1 MAIVVD
7 EYGGVSGLVTIE
19 DALEEIVGDARAT
32 NQVVLRWREPQ
43 RRVAPG
49 QSVVM
54 YDDADRVVLGG
65 GIAL

>member
-1 MAIVVD
+1 V
-7 EYGGVSGLVTIE
+7 
-19 DALEEIVGDARAT
+19 LEEIVGDARAT